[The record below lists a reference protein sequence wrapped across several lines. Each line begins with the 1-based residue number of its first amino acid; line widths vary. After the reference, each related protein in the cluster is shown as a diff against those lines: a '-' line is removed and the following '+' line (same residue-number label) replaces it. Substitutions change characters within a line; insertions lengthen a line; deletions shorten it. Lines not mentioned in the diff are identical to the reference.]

1 MSNLELVDLTRVDSE
16 DLLAVLNEAPL
27 RKHLV
32 DHACFD
38 GDSVQEWVSEKRRLD
53 ALPGCR
59 VRGILV
65 DGKLAGWCGIQPD
78 DHGFELAI
86 VLSQRAWGLGIAVF
100 RILMGWASEF
110 GHEEVV
116 FHLLGS
122 RPEYRSLAR
131 MARKV
136 HRSELLGRRFTT
148 YHLLV
153 ARPVA
158 S

>member
-1 MSNLELVDLTRVDSE
+1 M
-16 DLLAVLNEAPL
+16 
-27 RKHLV
+27 
-32 DHACFD
+32 
-38 GDSVQEWVSEKRRLD
+38 
-53 ALPGCR
+53 
-59 VRGILV
+59 
-65 DGKLAGWCGIQPD
+65 DGKLEGWCGIQPD

-110 GHEEVV
+110 GHTEVV

-122 RPEYRSLAR
+122 RPKYRSLAR

-136 HRSELLGRRFTT
+136 HQSELLRRRFIT

-153 ARPVA
+153 AAHSGSWSPLCLALGCALSRFRSTPTAHITALKDFRLGYQMLHKGQQVPLLYSIKA
-158 S
+158 RKTA